1 MAVVQISKIQVR
13 RGRKN
18 SESGVPQLSSGEMAW
33 TVDSQ
38 ELFIGNGSVA
48 EGAPYVGNS
57 KVLTEHDNLLELI
70 ESYRYARP
78 DASITTSVFR
88 TLQNKLDDY
97 VNVKDFGAIGNG
109 VIDDT
114 AAFQAAF
121 DALFRNDNVE
131 YRKRLY
137 LPTGHYRIT
146 GVLRI
151 PSFTL
156 IDGES
161 QNGCILSCAAA
172 TIETVST
179 EGTLKE
185 SFESADRS
193 QNIVVTNTTFRFTT
207 GHFDLTG
214 LKDSVFRNC
223 TFQGPY
229 QSLAQVAAA
238 PVEDPLVFMSNGI
251 KVGIRVDNI
260 LFDSCKFDGAY
271 AGVGFTQTSN
281 FESNIKFQDC
291 EFIRL
296 NKAIDITAGQANQKV
311 NWYVY
316 DTVFE
321 EIASTAFKS
330 EHGVG
335 TKIIRSKFF
344 NCGNDTN
351 QADNPETAIIVFN
364 DQGNN
369 IVDLCTFNRHQAA
382 YNTVSIGD
390 QRLAHPEV
398 LNSAR
403 TNLPDQINKEL
414 FQSST
419 FTPLAMFST
428 LNKKTAIDY
437 IINFA
442 SGSARSG
449 TITITVGDTLMN
461 PIITDSYSSTCGD
474 TQAELVEFSVSLV
487 DRSDSTTGSETM
499 IVNYK
504 NPGAGSTPDKMFY
517 FVSYGV

>member
-1 MAVVQISKIQVR
+1 
-13 RGRKN
+13 
-18 SESGVPQLSSGEMAW
+18 
-33 TVDSQ
+33 
-38 ELFIGNGSVA
+38 
-48 EGAPYVGNS
+48 
-57 KVLTEHDNLLELI
+57 
-70 ESYRYARP
+70 
-78 DASITTSVFR
+78 
-88 TLQNKLDDY
+88 
-97 VNVKDFGAIGNG
+97 
-109 VIDDT
+109 
-114 AAFQAAF
+114 
-121 DALFRNDNVE
+121 
-131 YRKRLY
+131 
-137 LPTGHYRIT
+137 
-146 GVLRI
+146 
-151 PSFTL
+151 
-156 IDGES
+156 
-161 QNGCILSCAAA
+161 
-172 TIETVST
+172 
-179 EGTLKE
+179 
-185 SFESADRS
+185 
-193 QNIVVTNTTFRFTT
+193 
-207 GHFDLTG
+207 
-214 LKDSVFRNC
+214 
-223 TFQGPY
+223 
-229 QSLAQVAAA
+229 
-238 PVEDPLVFMSNGI
+238 MSNGI

-271 AGVGFTQTSN
+271 AGVGFAQTSN

-335 TKIIRSKFF
+335 TKIIRSRFI

-437 IINFA
+437 IINFD

>member
-57 KVLTEHDNLLELI
+57 KVLTEHDNLLDLI

-78 DASITTSVFR
+78 DPGITTSVFR

-97 VNVKDFGAIGNG
+97 VNVKDFGAVGDG
-109 VIDDT
+109 VVDDT

-121 DALFRNDNVE
+121 NALFRNANVE
-131 YRKRLY
+131 YRKRLF
-137 LPTGHYRIT
+137 LPTGHYKIAGT
-146 GVLRI
+146 LRI

-161 QNGCILSCAAA
+161 QVGCILNCTTA
-172 TIETVST
+172 TIETIST
-179 EGTLKE
+179 AGTLKE
-185 SFESADRS
+185 AMESTDRS
-193 QNIVVTNTTFRFTT
+193 QSIVVTNTTFRFTT

-214 LKDSVFRNC
+214 LKDSTFRNC
-223 TFQGPY
+223 SFQGPY
-229 QSLAQVAAA
+229 QNLTQVAQATA
-238 PVEDPLVFMSNGI
+238 EDPLVLLSNGI

-260 LFDSCKFDGAY
+260 TFDSCNFEGSY
-271 AGVGFTQTSN
+271 LGVGFSQTN
-281 FESNIKFQDC
+281 PFESNIKFVDC
-291 EFIRL
+291 KFIRL
-296 NKAIDITAGQANQKV
+296 NKGIEITGGDQGQKN

-316 DTVFE
+316 DTDFE
-321 EIASTAFKS
+321 EIATTAFRS
-330 EHGVG
+330 EYGVG
-335 TKIIRSKFF
+335 TKIIRSRFI
-344 NCGNDTN
+344 NCGNDIN
-351 QADNPETAIIVFN
+351 QADNPETPIIIF
-364 DQGNN
+364 DEQGNN
-369 IVDLCTFNRHQAA
+369 ITDQCTFNRHQAA
-382 YNTVSIGD
+382 YNEVIIND
-390 QRLAHPEV
+390 ERFAHPEV
-398 LNSAR
+398 LNSAKSM
-403 TNLPDQINKEL
+403 LADQINKDL
-414 FQSST
+414 YQSTT

-428 LNKKTAIDY
+428 LNKKTVIDY
-437 IINFA
+437 IVSFA

-449 TITITVGDTLMN
+449 TITITVGDTLSN

-474 TQAELVEFSVSLV
+474 TQAELLEFSITLV

-499 IVNYK
+499 VLNYK
-504 NPGAGSTPDKMFY
+504 NPAAGVTPDKMFY

>member
-1 MAVVQISKIQVR
+1 VAVIQISKIQVR

-18 SESGVPQLSSGEMAW
+18 SESGVPQLASGEMAW

-78 DASITTSVFR
+78 DPGITTSVFR
-88 TLQNKLDDY
+88 SLQNKLDDY
-97 VNVKDFGAIGNG
+97 VNVKDFGAVGDGITN
-109 VIDDT
+109 DT

-121 DALFRNDNVE
+121 DALFRNADVE

-137 LPTGHYRIT
+137 VPTGHYVIT

-161 QNGCILSCAAA
+161 QIGCILSCTTA
-172 TIETVST
+172 TIETIST
-179 EGTLKE
+179 AGTLKE
-185 SFESADRS
+185 AFESTDRS
-193 QNIVVTNTTFRFTT
+193 QDIIITNTTFRFTT

-229 QSLAQVAAA
+229 ESLAQVAAA
-238 PVEDPLVFMSNGI
+238 PAEDALVFMSNGI
-251 KVGIRVDNI
+251 KVGTRVDNI
-260 LFDSCKFDGAY
+260 LFDSCKFEGSY
-271 AGVGFTQTSN
+271 LGVGFTQTDN
-281 FESNIKFQDC
+281 FESNIKFKDSQ
-291 EFIRL
+291 FVRL
-296 NKAIDITAGQANQKV
+296 NKAIDITGGQINQLV

-321 EIASTAFKS
+321 EIAATAFKS

-335 TKIIRSKFF
+335 TKIIRSKFI

-351 QADNPETAIIVFN
+351 QADNPETAIIVFG

-369 IVDLCTFNRHQAA
+369 ITDLCTFNRHQAA

-390 QRLAHPEV
+390 ERFVHPEV

-414 FQSST
+414 FQTST

-474 TQAELVEFSVSLV
+474 SQAELVEFSVTLV

-499 IVNYK
+499 VLNYR
-504 NPGAGSTPDKMFY
+504 NPAAGLTPDKMFY

>member
-1 MAVVQISKIQVR
+1 LA
-13 RGRKN
+13 
-18 SESGVPQLSSGEMAW
+18 SGEMAW

-78 DASITTSVFR
+78 DPGITTSVFR
-88 TLQNKLDDY
+88 SLQNKLDDY
-97 VNVKDFGAIGNG
+97 VNVKDFGAVGNG
-109 VIDDT
+109 ITNDT

-121 DALFRNDNVE
+121 DALFRNADVE

-137 LPTGHYRIT
+137 VPTGHYVIT

-161 QNGCILSCAAA
+161 QIGCLLSCTTA
-172 TIETVST
+172 TIETIST
-179 EGTLKE
+179 AGTLKE
-185 SFESADRS
+185 AFESTDRS
-193 QNIVVTNTTFRFTT
+193 QDIIITNTTFRFTT

-229 QSLAQVAAA
+229 ESLAQVAAA
-238 PVEDPLVFMSNGI
+238 PAEDALVFMSNGI
-251 KVGIRVDNI
+251 KVGTRVDNI
-260 LFDSCKFDGAY
+260 LFDSCRFEGSY
-271 AGVGFTQTSN
+271 LGVGFTQTNN
-281 FESNIKFQDC
+281 FESNISFKDSQFS
-291 EFIRL
+291 RL
-296 NKAIDITAGQANQKV
+296 NKAIDITGGQPNQKV

-321 EIASTAFKS
+321 EIAATAFKS

-351 QADNPETAIIVFN
+351 QADNPETAIIVFG

-369 IVDLCTFNRHQAA
+369 ITDLCTFNRHQAA

-390 QRLAHPEV
+390 ERLVHPEV

-414 FQSST
+414 FQTST

-474 TQAELVEFSVSLV
+474 SQAELVEFSVTLV
-487 DRSDSTTGSETM
+487 DRSDSTAGSETM
-499 IVNYK
+499 ILNYR
-504 NPGAGSTPDKMFY
+504 NPGAGLTPDKMFY